1 MGLARLPLVGAF
13 SGLPPEW
20 SRDPIPAIRSAL
32 RETGR
37 KIVILDD
44 DPTGTQTVHDVPVL
58 TRWSVDTLA
67 DELQN
72 DLSSIYLLLNSR
84 SLGLAEACALH
95 TRTGGELAEAAR
107 RTGRDF
113 VVASRSD
120 STLRGHF
127 PGEVEA
133 LADALGQDFDAWIL
147 VPYFLEGG
155 RYTINDVHYVAEG
168 DWLVPAGE
176 TEFAR
181 DPAFA
186 YRSSNLRDWVEEK
199 TGGKVPAR
207 SVASVSIE
215 DLRLGG
221 PERVTERLGALS
233 NGGVCI
239 VNAVSMRDMEVF
251 ALGVLN
257 AIRRGQRFL
266 FRTAASFLRAISG
279 LRSRSLVKRAEMD
292 LPETG
297 GALIVVGSYVPRSS
311 VQLAHL
317 LDQQGVA
324 PVEIDVESLLSDAR
338 REGEIERVARETD
351 RSLDSGEDVV
361 VYTGRRLVTGR
372 DAEESLSIGKR
383 VSAGIVDVAR
393 AITVRPRYIIAKG
406 GVTASDIAT
415 EALGVRRTMVPG
427 QVLPGVPVWVL
438 GPESRYPGLRYIVF
452 PGNVGGPEAVT
463 EVVSGLRPGGI

>member
-1 MGLARLPLVGAF
+1 MVEA
-13 SGLPPEW
+13 
-20 SRDPIPAIRSAL
+20 SRRA
-32 RETGR
+32 
-37 KIVILDD
+37 
-44 DPTGTQTVHDVPVL
+44 
-58 TRWSVDTLA
+58 
-67 DELQN
+67 
-72 DLSSIYLLLNSR
+72 
-84 SLGLAEACALH
+84 
-95 TRTGGELAEAAR
+95 
-107 RTGRDF
+107 GRDM

-127 PGEVEA
+127 PGEVSA
-133 LADALGQDFDAWIL
+133 LAAALGRDFDAWIL

-168 DWLVPAGE
+168 DWLVPAAE

-186 YRSSNLRDWVEEK
+186 YRSSNLREWVEEK
-199 TGGKVPAR
+199 TVGRVPTR

-239 VNAVSMRDMEVF
+239 VNAASMRDLEVF

-257 AIRRGQRFL
+257 AISRGQRFL
-266 FRTAASFLRAISG
+266 FRTAASFLRALSG
-279 LRSRSLVKRAEMD
+279 IRSRSLVTRAEME
-292 LPETG
+292 LPDAG
-297 GALIVVGSYVPRSS
+297 GALIVVGSHVPRSS

-317 LDQQGVA
+317 LDRQGVA
-324 PVEIDVESLLSDAR
+324 PVEMDVESLLSDAR
-338 REGEIERVARETD
+338 RTGEIERVAREAD
-351 RSLDSGEDVV
+351 RALDSGEDVV
-361 VYTGRRLVTGR
+361 VFTERRLVTGR

-383 VSAGIVDVAR
+383 VSAGTVDVAR

-452 PGNVGGPEAVT
+452 PGNVGGPDAIT
-463 EVVSGLRPGGI
+463 EVVRGLSPGGIC